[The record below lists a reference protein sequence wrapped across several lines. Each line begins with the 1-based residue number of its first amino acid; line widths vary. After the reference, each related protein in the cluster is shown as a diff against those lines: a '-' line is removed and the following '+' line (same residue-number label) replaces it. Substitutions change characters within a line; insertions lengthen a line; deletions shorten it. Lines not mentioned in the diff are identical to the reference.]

1 MLFRTLVSYHTNVL
15 HNFSI
20 LSLLNLVLTA
30 LFMAEQNLRDKLK
43 VFSENLQMKKKPRPP
58 SLLSFET
65 DNSTAKPVLLIT

>member
-1 MLFRTLVSYHTNVL
+1 
-15 HNFSI
+15 
-20 LSLLNLVLTA
+20 
-30 LFMAEQNLRDKLK
+30 MAEQNLRDKLK